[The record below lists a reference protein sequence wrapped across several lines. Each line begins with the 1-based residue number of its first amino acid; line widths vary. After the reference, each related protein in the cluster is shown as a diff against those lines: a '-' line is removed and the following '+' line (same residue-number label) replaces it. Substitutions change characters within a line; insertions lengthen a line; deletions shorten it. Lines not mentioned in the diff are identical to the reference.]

1 MKIFLDTASLKEI
14 RDGAAWGVVDG
25 VTTNPSLL
33 AKESGDPEEILL
45 EICKTVDGP
54 ISAEV
59 VATDLDGMLR
69 EGRHWAGVH
78 KNITVKVP
86 CTLDGLKATKALSGE
101 GHKVNVTLIFSAT
114 QALLAAKAGAT
125 FVSPFVGRLD
135 DIAAPGMELVADI
148 VQIFDN
154 YDFECEVLAAS
165 LRHPIHVVEAAKIGA
180 HVGTMPM
187 AVLTSLLKHP
197 LTDIGLKRFLDD
209 WEKAKKEM
217 GTKARV
223 G

>member
-14 RDGAAWGVVDG
+14 KEGAAWGVVDG

-59 VATDLDGMLR
+59 VATDLEGMLR

-86 CTLDGLKATKALSGE
+86 CTLDGLKATKALSAD

-135 DIAAPGMELVADI
+135 DIGAPGMELVADI

-154 YDFECEVLAAS
+154 YDFDCEVLAAS

-187 AVLTSLLKHP
+187 SVLTSLLKHP

>member
-14 RDGAAWGVVDG
+14 REGAELGVVDG
-25 VTTNPSLL
+25 ITTNPTLL

-59 VATDLDGMLR
+59 VATDAEGMVR
-69 EGRHWAGVH
+69 EGQHWAGVH
-78 KNITVKVP
+78 QNIVVKCP
-86 CTLDGLKATKALSGE
+86 CTPEGLKATKILSRE
-101 GHKVNVTLIFSAT
+101 GKRVNMTLIFSPT
-114 QALLAAKAGAT
+114 QALLAAKAGAR

-135 DIAAPGMELVADI
+135 DIATPGMELVADI

-165 LRHPIHVVEAAKIGA
+165 LRHPMHVVEAAKLGA
-180 HVGTMPM
+180 HIGTMPY
-187 AVLTSLLKHP
+187 AVFSSLLKHP

-209 WEKAKKEM
+209 WEKAKKEL
-217 GTKARV
+217 GAKAGR
-223 G
+223 

>member
-1 MKIFLDTASLKEI
+1 MKIFLDTASLEEI
-14 RDGAAWGVVDG
+14 REGAALGVVDG

-33 AKESGDPEEILL
+33 AREQGDPEEILL
-45 EICKTVDGP
+45 EICRIVDGP

-59 VATDLDGMLR
+59 VATDLEGMLR
-69 EGRHWAGVH
+69 EGRHWASVH
-78 KNITVKVP
+78 KNIVVKVP
-86 CTLDGLKATKALSGE
+86 CTVDGMKATKVLSGE

-114 QALLAAKAGAT
+114 QALLAAKAGAS

-154 YDFECEVLAAS
+154 YDFDCEVLAAS
-165 LRHPIHVVEAAKIGA
+165 LRHPIHVLEAAKIGA
-180 HVGTMPM
+180 HVGTMPI
-187 AVLTSLLKHP
+187 AVLNSLLKHP